1 MSLAYL
7 FAGDTGQVRLSDKGV
22 NHDAVL
28 LHPYQLA
35 ALDIFAG
42 LIGQLRACGNVKD
55 GQGFQQAAWKPGW
68 LSTTFCERLG
78 RQYPCIGE
86 VKPDARHR
94 NAAQERR
101 IKAAEL
107 ALQRQDRCQAW
118 RVFSFQRRYIPALSR
133 NNPPGSMARK
143 AGLAREQEYFEKAWR
158 EDGRL
163 ALMHDLRPA

>member
-28 LHPYQLA
+28 LHLYQLA

-107 ALQRQDRCQAW
+107 ALQRAG
-118 RVFSFQRRYIPALSR
+118 PL
-133 NNPPGSMARK
+133 PGL
-143 AGLAREQEYFEKAWR
+143 AGLQLSA
-158 EDGRL
+158 
-163 ALMHDLRPA
+163 